1 MAYLPEQP
9 EWTDGV
15 YQLEKSDPVRG
26 GVGGPANRPLIDLL
40 KRTAWLKQRYE
51 EAFSGLGWAE
61 LGEWA
66 VGLEVTT
73 PLKSFTTRATGIV
86 MAGLCLIP
94 LPGPLHH
101 SMITTTGLTSAM
113 ICPFAQ
119 TWVQAKGRS

>member
-26 GVGGPANRPLIDLL
+26 GVDGPANRPLIDLL

-61 LGEWA
+61 LGN
-66 VGLEVTT
+66 GLWDWRSQ
-73 PLKSFTTRATGIV
+73 PLTNRS
-86 MAGLCLIP
+86 
-94 LPGPLHH
+94 LPGLLVSLWRVSASYHYRGL
-101 SMITTTGLTSAM
+101 SIT
-113 ICPFAQ
+113 
-119 TWVQAKGRS
+119 R